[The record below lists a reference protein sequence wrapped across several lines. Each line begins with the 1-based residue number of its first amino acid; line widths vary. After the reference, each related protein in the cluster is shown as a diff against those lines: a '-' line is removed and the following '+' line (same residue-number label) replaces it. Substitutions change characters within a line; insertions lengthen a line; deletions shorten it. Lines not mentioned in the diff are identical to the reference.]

1 MKGTPTELQWPDYTP
16 CGGSVLAAN
25 AAPDWRQ
32 AIIGYFANRGSCG
45 VYVVLHSFLA
55 LLAVP
60 PAACQ
65 TEKPIFPPVGQIVDV
80 ICEGDAAQ
88 SYALYLP
95 STYVPGKPWPVI
107 YFFDPGGRGRRPLE
121 LYKDLGEKYG
131 FIMAASN
138 NSRNFSTDQSH
149 SVNAIWLDTHRLLAI
164 DSHLTYVSGFS
175 GGARVAGLMALT
187 CPQCQ
192 IAGVIAHGAG
202 YPSNHGETKD
212 KLLYFFAVGDQDFNW
227 SEVMM
232 VRRDREDNGLPY
244 RVRVFPG
251 PHQWAPAPIMEDA
264 IEWMILRAM
273 QSGDRPKDPAIIDQQ
288 LRRAQTEAEDAEK
301 KQDAIAQLNAYR
313 SLVTNFSSLKDTSE
327 AEKKLVSLKK
337 SAALKAALKSEDQE
351 MEEQSAL
358 EGEVSAKLHTYMS
371 GRADDEVT
379 LGNAIVQEMR
389 QLNDQ
394 AEHSKNE
401 VKRLIARR
409 AFGEVWVSG
418 IETGQQ
424 ELAARHFDRA
434 EACFE
439 LMSKVSDSP
448 WPALL
453 LADTYASQRNKKEAI
468 RELKEV
474 VRRGLKDAEVIESD
488 DWLQVLKTDPDFQKI
503 VQALK
508 ANRPIP

>member
-1 MKGTPTELQWPDYTP
+1 M
-16 CGGSVLAAN
+16 
-25 AAPDWRQ
+25 
-32 AIIGYFANRGSCG
+32 
-45 VYVVLHSFLA
+45 LHAFLA
-55 LLAVP
+55 LLAIP

-80 ICEGDAAQ
+80 ICEGDSAQ

-95 STYVPGKPWPVI
+95 SAYVPGKPWPVI

-121 LYKDLGEKYG
+121 LYKDLAEKYG
-131 FIMAASN
+131 FIMAGSN

-149 SVNAIWLDTHRLLAI
+149 SVNAIWLDTHRRLAI

-202 YPSNHGETKD
+202 YPSNRGEARD

-264 IEWMILRAM
+264 IEWMILCAM
-273 QSGDRPKDPAIIDQQ
+273 QSGDRPKAPAFIDEQ
-288 LRRAQTEAEDAEK
+288 LRRAQTEAVNAEE
-301 KQDAIAQLNAYR
+301 KQDTIAELNANR
-313 SLVTNFSSLKDTSE
+313 SLVADFSGLKDTSE
-327 AEKKLVSLKK
+327 AEKKLASLKK
-337 SAALKAALKSEDQE
+337 SEALKAALRREHEE
-351 MEEQSAL
+351 MEAQSWL

-434 EACFE
+434 AACFE
-439 LMSKVSDSP
+439 LMSKVSDNP
-448 WPALL
+448 WAVLL
-453 LADTYASQRNKKEAI
+453 LADTYASQGNKKDAI
-468 RELKEV
+468 QELKEA

-488 DWLQVLKTDPDFQKI
+488 DRLQVLKTDPEFQKI

-508 ANRPIP
+508 ENRPVP

>member
-1 MKGTPTELQWPDYTP
+1 
-16 CGGSVLAAN
+16 
-25 AAPDWRQ
+25 
-32 AIIGYFANRGSCG
+32 
-45 VYVVLHSFLA
+45 
-55 LLAVP
+55 
-60 PAACQ
+60 
-65 TEKPIFPPVGQIVDV
+65 
-80 ICEGDAAQ
+80 
-88 SYALYLP
+88 
-95 STYVPGKPWPVI
+95 
-107 YFFDPGGRGRRPLE
+107 
-121 LYKDLGEKYG
+121 
-131 FIMAASN
+131 
-138 NSRNFSTDQSH
+138 
-149 SVNAIWLDTHRLLAI
+149 
-164 DSHLTYVSGFS
+164 
-175 GGARVAGLMALT
+175 
-187 CPQCQ
+187 
-192 IAGVIAHGAG
+192 
-202 YPSNHGETKD
+202 
-212 KLLYFFAVGDQDFNW
+212 
-227 SEVMM
+227 MM

-264 IEWMILRAM
+264 IEWMILCAM
-273 QSGDRPKDPAIIDQQ
+273 QSGDRPKAPAFIDEQ
-288 LRRAQTEAEDAEK
+288 LRRAQTEAVNAEE
-301 KQDAIAQLNAYR
+301 KQDTIAELNANR
-313 SLVTNFSSLKDTSE
+313 SLVADFSGLKDTSE
-327 AEKKLVSLKK
+327 AEKKLASLKK
-337 SAALKAALKSEDQE
+337 SEALKAALRREHEE
-351 MEEQSAL
+351 MEAQSWL

-434 EACFE
+434 AACFE
-439 LMSKVSDSP
+439 LMSKVSDNP
-448 WPALL
+448 WAVLL
-453 LADTYASQRNKKEAI
+453 LADTYASQGNKKDAI
-468 RELKEV
+468 QELKEA